1 MVVAARAP
9 ERDSHNARSHDVSH
23 LRELLV
29 TAARHGLVAG
39 IAAYRC
45 EPIEA
50 RGDQRLVFLWSD
62 FVAGQ
67 LFLNETVVWRVVVE
81 SADHIVAITPGI
93 GAEVVVLEAFGLGE
107 AHDVQPVVAPVLAI
121 MLAREK
127 TVDNCFP
134 GFRRSVVYECG
145 YFGGRGGQTGEIEC
159 YTAEERGAVC
169 LRRVGEALLPHAREN
184 ERINRG
190 FSPSLV
196 GGAVENGRRGMG
208 AWQESPVTTLRGG
221 IFPEWS

>member
-62 FVAGQ
+62 LVAGQ
-67 LFLNETVVWRVVVE
+67 LFLNETVVSGVVVE

-134 GFRRSVVYECG
+134 GFRRPVVHERR
-145 YFGGRGGQTGEIEC
+145 YFSWGGGQAGEIEC
-159 YTAEERGAVC
+159 YAPDERGAVC
-169 LRRVGEALLPHAREN
+169 LRCMGEAFLPHAPED
-184 ERINRG
+184 
-190 FSPSLV
+190 
-196 GGAVENGRRGMG
+196 
-208 AWQESPVTTLRGG
+208 ESVN
-221 IFPEWS
+221 